1 MTFPKVL
8 LITDQETTDIEIFAR
23 LRRVLAVVEPAN
35 VGVMVRRRTTAACRT
50 IRSITAESGAWLIAH
65 TDIELAK
72 AMNADGIHMPSS
84 AIDSMS
90 VDRAGQ
96 FRWRSVAVHSDNE
109 LARAVKR
116 GANAALISPI
126 FSTPNKGAPR
136 GEEAL
141 ASAAQVAPDLHR
153 VALGGIDESNVGRCV
168 AAGASGVAVVRAWT
182 VSERFE
188 ITVKALLEAFR

>member
-1 MTFPKVL
+1 M
-8 LITDQETTDIEIFAR
+8 
-23 LRRVLAVVEPAN
+23 
-35 VGVMVRRRTTAACRT
+35 
-50 IRSITAESGAWLIAH
+50 
-65 TDIELAK
+65 
-72 AMNADGIHMPSS
+72 
-84 AIDSMS
+84 
-90 VDRAGQ
+90 
-96 FRWRSVAVHSDNE
+96 
-109 LARAVKR
+109 
-116 GANAALISPI
+116 LISPI